1 MAKLYTSRDSTLYTC
16 TPLPVHVRLGRH
28 HVHRGPGLH
37 QQRAAGRRVELQQSI
52 VTRVPRDLPSQHRLH
67 LQQLG
72 VAPEDLGRGP
82 ELAAEVL
89 VTVLRDAA
97 GGRSQSAETEVS
109 QFQHK
114 SEVNKD
120 RLDTNMIRKYDI

>member
-1 MAKLYTSRDSTLYTC
+1 MQDDGEAVHVQGYYTVRTPVHLYTC
-16 TPLPVHVRLGRH
+16 TVPVHVRLGRH

-37 QQRAAGRRVELQQSI
+37 KQRAAGRRVELQQSI

-109 QFQHK
+109 QF
-114 SEVNKD
+114 
-120 RLDTNMIRKYDI
+120 